1 MSISNYQLGCCFNFR
16 TFKTI
21 FSNNILMVL
30 HENLNNMEKY
40 EARVYHLLSLK
51 NNFLTNYVYGQK
63 QNAMFCSDC

>member
-1 MSISNYQLGCCFNFR
+1 
-16 TFKTI
+16 
-21 FSNNILMVL
+21 MVL